1 MPKVGTKTFPYTPQG
16 MKAARKYARQKN
28 QSREANGLP
37 RISIEAPVT
46 KSGLKRIAKE
56 QKYGGK

>member
-28 QSREANGLP
+28 KDREANGLS
-37 RISIEAPVT
+37 RIRIEAPVT

-56 QKYGGK
+56 KKYGGQ